1 VRISL
6 RGRRRAWL
14 AVPVALVV
22 VAGGG
27 VWLMTRDST
36 AAATSTTATVSTQTV
51 RETVS
56 ADGTVAASKT
66 SDESFAVSGTVTEVA
81 VAAGD
86 KVRKGDVLATVGKAG
101 LVASRTAAES
111 SLDAALSQLDED
123 EDSGASDVQVAADQ
137 AAVVSAR
144 ATLADARRA
153 VTDAT
158 LRATIAGT
166 VTSVDLSKGDTVG
179 TGANGGADDQS
190 SGADSSTDTA
200 TGAISI
206 VATGS
211 YVVDATVAAADVDQ
225 LEKGLQAEIAVT
237 GVADTVYGTVSE
249 VGLVAETNDS
259 GAAVFPVT
267 IAVTGKQKDL
277 YAGVS
282 ATATVI
288 VKQRDDVLT
297 VVSRALTTKDGKTYA
312 TKVEDGKETEVEVTT
327 GETYGMTTEIVSGL
341 AEGDTIVVPGFT
353 RPAGNGGGNGAGQE
367 GFPGGGGEMP
377 NFSQLGGG
385 DGGPQLTGPG
395 Q

>member
-1 VRISL
+1 MRL
-6 RGRRRAWL
+6 PTRRRSRILLVGALAVLVAVASTGAWL
-14 AVPVALVV
+14 L
-22 VAGGG
+22 
-27 VWLMTRDST
+27 TRDSSQ
-36 AAATSTTATVSTQTV
+36 AATSTTATVSTQTV

-56 ADGTVAASKT
+56 ADGTLAASRT
-66 SDESFAVSGTVTEVA
+66 SDESFAVSGTVTRVA
-81 VAAGD
+81 VAEGD
-86 KVRKGDVLATVGKAG
+86 KVHKGDVLATVGKAA
-101 LVASRTAAES
+101 LVATRTAAAS
-111 SLDAALSQLDED
+111 SLDAAQTQLDED
-123 EDSGASDVQVAADQ
+123 EDAGASDVQVAADE

-144 ATLADARRA
+144 ATLADARQA

-158 LRATIAGT
+158 LRATIGGT

-179 TGANGGADDQS
+179 SGSGSTGGADTA
-190 SGADSSTDTA
+190 ADSSSTDTS
-200 TGAISI
+200 TGTISI

-225 LEKGLQAEIAVT
+225 LKKGLQVEIAVT
-237 GVADTVYGTVSE
+237 GVTDTVYGTVSE

-282 ATATVI
+282 ATATII

-297 VVSRALTTKDGKTYA
+297 VASRALTTKDGATYA
-312 TKVEDGKETEVEVTT
+312 TKVDGGKETEVEVKT
-327 GETYGMTTEIVSGL
+327 GETYGMTTEILSGL

-353 RPAGNGGGNGAGQE
+353 RPTGGGGDTGEGGQQ
-367 GFPGGGGEMP
+367 GFPGGEMP
-377 NFSQLGGG
+377 DFSQMGGNG
-385 DGGPQLTGPG
+385 QPQMTGPG

>member
-1 VRISL
+1 VLVRISL

-36 AAATSTTATVSTQTV
+36 ASETGTTATVSTQTM

-56 ADGTVAASKT
+56 ADGTLAASRT

-81 VAAGD
+81 VAEGD
-86 KVRKGDVLATVGKAG
+86 RVHKGDVLATVGKTG
-101 LVASRTAAES
+101 LVASRTAAAS
-111 SLDAALSQLDED
+111 SLAAALSQLDED
-123 EDSGASDVQVAADQ
+123 EDAGASDVQVAADQ

-144 ATLADARRA
+144 ATLADARQA

-158 LRATIAGT
+158 LQATIAGT

-179 TGANGGADDQS
+179 TGASGGADDQA
-190 SGADSSTDTA
+190 SGGDSTTDTS
-200 TGAISI
+200 TGTISI

-211 YVVDATVAAADVDQ
+211 YVVDATVAASDVDQ
-225 LEKGLQAEIAVT
+225 LEKGLQAEVAVT
-237 GVADTVYGTVSE
+237 GVSDTVYGTVSE

-297 VVSRALTTKDGKTYA
+297 VVSRALTTEDGKTYA
-312 TKVEDGKETEVEVTT
+312 TKVEDGKETKVEVTT
-327 GETYGMTTEIVSGL
+327 GETSGMTTEIVSGL
-341 AEGDTIVVPGFT
+341 EEGDAVVVPGFT
-353 RPAGNGGGNGAGQE
+353 RPSGNGGNGGGQE
-367 GFPGGGGEMP
+367 GFPGGGGMP
-377 NFSQLGGG
+377 DLSRLGGG
-385 DGGPQLTGPG
+385 NGGPQLTGPG